1 MRRSIR
7 LKRLIIILLIIL
19 IIVGIFQLIKIRSDN
34 NRFKELV
41 YINGVNYNYSNQ
53 ISIDVNVLK
62 TIYTNNVNMNDI
74 KTDIKTIQAN
84 RRSSKKDNYL
94 IIEYTKIFFLE
105 KFCKFSSNQIFNS
118 PIEKCKYQ
126 NCNYTCN
133 KIDYL
138 KQADALI
145 FHQRDL
151 EVEFKDSFNYNLTK
165 WLENTKQL
173 PFKTVEEKLNNN
185 PKQIWILWN
194 DENTPIDIKF
204 NEISNLFNW
213 TLTFKTD
220 SEIYEGSYGY
230 FIKNSNINSLLFKNI
245 KENLYFNDYKQRK
258 NAILWFVSNCNPK
271 YMFRVNKAIELSKYY
286 PIYIY
291 GKCEP
296 LNNINKQLYPNLNY
310 IQLNNKECGRGSK
323 CEEDKLKSFK
333 YYLAFENINCK
344 DYITEKI
351 WRSLEYN
358 IIPIILQPNRDS
370 YERHKIPIKSI
381 IHLNDFKT
389 IYNLANYLNEIDN
402 NFNIYFDHLKWTNI
416 YLKSISNPKYT
427 EPHRMCQLCTKLNT
441 LTSNIYYNKIADF
454 FNKDCLI

>member
-1 MRRSIR
+1 
-7 LKRLIIILLIIL
+7 
-19 IIVGIFQLIKIRSDN
+19 
-34 NRFKELV
+34 
-41 YINGVNYNYSNQ
+41 
-53 ISIDVNVLK
+53 
-62 TIYTNNVNMNDI
+62 
-74 KTDIKTIQAN
+74 
-84 RRSSKKDNYL
+84 
-94 IIEYTKIFFLE
+94 
-105 KFCKFSSNQIFNS
+105 
-118 PIEKCKYQ
+118 
-126 NCNYTCN
+126 
-133 KIDYL
+133 
-138 KQADALI
+138 
-145 FHQRDL
+145 
-151 EVEFKDSFNYNLTK
+151 
-165 WLENTKQL
+165 
-173 PFKTVEEKLNNN
+173 
-185 PKQIWILWN
+185 
-194 DENTPIDIKF
+194 
-204 NEISNLFNW
+204 
-213 TLTFKTD
+213 
-220 SEIYEGSYGY
+220 
-230 FIKNSNINSLLFKNI
+230 
-245 KENLYFNDYKQRK
+245 
-258 NAILWFVSNCNPK
+258 
-271 YMFRVNKAIELSKYY
+271 MFRVNKAIELSKYY

-310 IQLNNKECGRGSK
+310 IQLNNNKECGRGSK

-370 YERHKIPIKSI
+370 YERYKIPIKSI
-381 IHLNDFKT
+381 VHLNDFKS

>member
-1 MRRSIR
+1 MVKIKVKQKAI
-7 LKRLIIILLIIL
+7 LTLLVIILGLIL
-19 IIVGIFQLIKIRSDN
+19 IKEKIANDQLVKISLEISNDL
-34 NRFKELV
+34 EIL
-41 YINGVNYNYSNQ
+41 SNQ
-53 ISIDVNVLK
+53 QNSKL
-62 TIYTNNVNMNDI
+62 
-74 KTDIKTIQAN
+74 TDIKTIQAN
-84 RRSSKKDNYL
+84 RRSSKNENYL

-133 KIDYL
+133 KIDFL

-151 EVEFKDSFNYNLTK
+151 EAEFKDLFNNNLTK

-245 KENLYFNDYKQRK
+245 KENLYFNDFKQRK
-258 NAILWFVSNCNPK
+258 NAILWFVSNCKPN

-310 IQLNNKECGRGSK
+310 IQLNNNKECGRGSK

-370 YERHKIPIKSI
+370 YERYKIPIKSI
-381 IHLNDFKT
+381 IHLNDFKS

>member
-1 MRRSIR
+1 MVKIKVKQKAI
-7 LKRLIIILLIIL
+7 LTLLIIILGLIL
-19 IIVGIFQLIKIRSDN
+19 IKEKIANDQLVKISLEISNDL
-34 NRFKELV
+34 EIL
-41 YINGVNYNYSNQ
+41 SNQ
-53 ISIDVNVLK
+53 QNSKL
-62 TIYTNNVNMNDI
+62 
-74 KTDIKTIQAN
+74 TDIKTIQAN
-84 RRSSKKDNYL
+84 RRSSKNENYL

-133 KIDYL
+133 KIDFL

-151 EVEFKDSFNYNLTK
+151 EAEFKDLFNNNLTK

-230 FIKNSNINSLLFKNI
+230 FIINSNINSLLFKNI
-245 KENLYFNDYKQRK
+245 KENLYFNDFKQRK
-258 NAILWFVSNCNPK
+258 NAILWFVSNCKPN

-310 IQLNNKECGRGSK
+310 IQLNNNKECGRGSK

-370 YERHKIPIKSI
+370 YERYKIPIKSI
-381 IHLNDFKT
+381 IHLNDFKS

>member
-1 MRRSIR
+1 
-7 LKRLIIILLIIL
+7 
-19 IIVGIFQLIKIRSDN
+19 
-34 NRFKELV
+34 
-41 YINGVNYNYSNQ
+41 
-53 ISIDVNVLK
+53 
-62 TIYTNNVNMNDI
+62 MNDI

-204 NEISNLFNW
+204 NERLS
-213 TLTFKTD
+213 
-220 SEIYEGSYGY
+220 S
-230 FIKNSNINSLLFKNI
+230 
-245 KENLYFNDYKQRK
+245 
-258 NAILWFVSNCNPK
+258 
-271 YMFRVNKAIELSKYY
+271 VN
-286 PIYIY
+286 
-291 GKCEP
+291 
-296 LNNINKQLYPNLNY
+296 
-310 IQLNNKECGRGSK
+310 
-323 CEEDKLKSFK
+323 
-333 YYLAFENINCK
+333 
-344 DYITEKI
+344 
-351 WRSLEYN
+351 
-358 IIPIILQPNRDS
+358 
-370 YERHKIPIKSI
+370 
-381 IHLNDFKT
+381 
-389 IYNLANYLNEIDN
+389 
-402 NFNIYFDHLKWTNI
+402 
-416 YLKSISNPKYT
+416 
-427 EPHRMCQLCTKLNT
+427 
-441 LTSNIYYNKIADF
+441 
-454 FNKDCLI
+454 

>member
-1 MRRSIR
+1 MVKIKVKQKAI
-7 LKRLIIILLIIL
+7 LTLLLIIL
-19 IIVGIFQLIKIRSDN
+19 GLILIKEKIANDQ
-34 NRFKELV
+34 LV
-41 YINGVNYNYSNQ
+41 KISLEISNDLEILSNQ
-53 ISIDVNVLK
+53 QNSKL
-62 TIYTNNVNMNDI
+62 
-74 KTDIKTIQAN
+74 TDIKTIQAN
-84 RRSSKKDNYL
+84 RRSSKNDNYL

-133 KIDYL
+133 KIDFL

-151 EVEFKDSFNYNLTK
+151 EAEFKDLFNNNLTK

-230 FIKNSNINSLLFKNI
+230 FIKNSNINSLLYKNI
-245 KENLYFNDYKQRK
+245 KENLYFNDFKQRK
-258 NAILWFVSNCNPK
+258 NAILWFVSNCKPN

-310 IQLNNKECGRGSK
+310 IQLNNNKECGRGSK

-370 YERHKIPIKSI
+370 YERYKIPIKSI
-381 IHLNDFKT
+381 IHLNDFKS